1 MSDKSIATTGQPRAS
16 VAGPNPEPPSPTS
29 TTRRAKL
36 INRVRYLRAKAKSST
51 FTDESEAFGARAA
64 ALMRKHG
71 ITESELK
78 NADTEGRRL
87 PVTGTEARQLPITAS
102 ESDDFDED
110 DFDEDA
116 VCRSEDCDEDPRGGE
131 GWDGYCGNC
140 ADRIFAEEEDDEFE
154 ADDHHDEAAEQTGDT
169 RVPADERRARP
180 GRKWWRKMMRR
191 LVPKR
196 WWKAIRRNRR
206 RPMCPSTDL
215 HDLFAGLSTHLRA
228 AEAIEELADRYA
240 IPVSLWTARTPF
252 VAWEL
257 PHGVELTEEQ
267 WRRVGRTSEMMV
279 FATMV
284 DDEQANR
291 GSHIDVRLALLQA
304 GVLCRGRVDEPDHVC
319 HTVLT
324 DEVARTLGR
333 CPSCRPAD
341 VADAL
346 AAGCPGAP
354 DVENYTVHFPDDSGR
369 GCERCGLPLPEDY
382 HLTVAAERAAGTSS
396 PDERTRAAA
405 PATALSGTP
414 MLALPPATSA
424 DQESAADQR
433 TDDRPRSYSGL
444 IEWDL
449 ELYDSPRAAAEAM
462 WRYVRDSTGPV
473 VELFDGNGTRWT
485 VDLEREPGDDDVTV
499 TPTA

>member
-1 MSDKSIATTGQPRAS
+1 MSDKTIATTGQPRAS
-16 VAGPNPEPPSPTS
+16 VAGPDPEPASPTS

-36 INRVRYLRAKAKSST
+36 IKRVRYLRAKAQSST
-51 FTDESEAFGARAA
+51 FTEESEALDARAD
-64 ALMRKHG
+64 ALMREHG
-71 ITESELK
+71 ITKSELE
-78 NADTEGRRL
+78 NADTETRRL
-87 PVTGTEARQLPITAS
+87 PVTGTEARQLSVAAG
-102 ESDDFDED
+102 ESDDGFD
-110 DFDEDA
+110 DEA

-154 ADDHHDEAAEQTGDT
+154 DDDHHDEAGERTGDS
-169 RVPADERRARP
+169 RVPADGRRARP
-180 GRKWWRKMMRR
+180 GGKWWRKMVRR

-206 RPMCPSTDL
+206 RPTCPSMDL

-267 WRRVGRTSEMMV
+267 WRRVGRTSEMRV
-279 FATMV
+279 FAAMV

-319 HTVLT
+319 QAVLT
-324 DEVARTLGR
+324 GEVARTLGR

-346 AAGCPGAP
+346 AAGCPGAS
-354 DVENYTVHFPDDSGR
+354 DVENYAVHFPDDSGR

-382 HLTVAAERAAGTSS
+382 HLTVAAERAT
-396 PDERTRAAA
+396 A
-405 PATALSGTP
+405 PATALSSTP
-414 MLALPPATSA
+414 MLTPAAATSE

-433 TDDRPRSYSGL
+433 TDDRPRSYSGV

-449 ELYDSPRAAAEAM
+449 ELYDDPRAAAEAM

-499 TPTA
+499 TTTV